1 MSHANGFFHRFCAL
15 DHSSI
20 ILSIECWIDE
30 LDVVSR
36 MYFHVIITSVYMC
49 TIDSVADKKLEC
61 PITLQILLKYY
72 NLCYSLAYY

>member
-1 MSHANGFFHRFCAL
+1 
-15 DHSSI
+15 
-20 ILSIECWIDE
+20 
-30 LDVVSR
+30 